1 MDVLT
6 LAILAFDVMNFFPHC
21 LSFRLF
27 SDAALF
33 FYVWFASLCLL
44 EIILSSLRLLF
55 LPPDTGASL
64 SEGASRMSK
73 LIALKLKLVAARVDR
88 CLLIVVRCHGKHCQ

>member
-27 SDAALF
+27 SDAALY

-55 LPPDTGASL
+55 LPPDTPVPAFQKVHHRYRS
-64 SEGASRMSK
+64 
-73 LIALKLKLVAARVDR
+73 
-88 CLLIVVRCHGKHCQ
+88 